1 MFPEKIKCN
10 MLTIKAEV
18 KKEQVRK
25 DGSYNVK
32 IRFTQNRKIKRL
44 PTKLFA
50 KKSDLN
56 KSFELKEGTAIKK
69 EADYLIF
76 YYEKICSQIPMDI
89 EQCSIEDIMAYVEA
103 DKKKYQIIDFIAFS
117 ESWMQASKNT
127 STKNYKSAVNA
138 LKLYINREELNIKD
152 ITNKFLTGFMEFL
165 EERWR
170 AKAEKLKKAG
180 KIVPTNRATSLY
192 LGSIRHLFNEAKKQ
206 YNDYHRNIIIITN
219 DPFKTFTVPKQCT
232 VTRKRALTPELIK
245 KIWELPYQS
254 IEGYKMENRFNLA
267 KDCFILSFCLM
278 GMNSADLY
286 NAEEREGNT
295 IIYYRTKTRN
305 RRADN
310 ALMKVN
316 IPKML
321 MPLIEKYKDKTGKR
335 IFNFYQNY
343 ADIASLNRSINI
355 GLKEIGAKLK
365 IDALQYYAARHSWA
379 TIAVNKVGIDKYT
392 VHSALNHVD
401 DVMKVTDI
409 YIERD
414 FVNENKAN
422 RKVVKYV
429 FGK

>member
-1 MFPEKIKCN
+1 
-10 MLTIKAEV
+10 MLTIRAEV
-18 KKEQVRK
+18 RREEQRK
-25 DGSYNVK
+25 DGTFRVK

-152 ITNKFLTGFMEFL
+152 ITNNFLTGFMEFL

-170 AKAEKLKKAG
+170 TKAEKLKKAG

-206 YNDYHRNIIIITN
+206 YNDYDRNIIIITN

-379 TIAVNKVGIDKYT
+379 TIAVNRVGIDKYT

-429 FGK
+429 FSK

>member
-1 MFPEKIKCN
+1 
-10 MLTIKAEV
+10 MLTIRAEV
-18 KKEQVRK
+18 RREEQRK
-25 DGSYNVK
+25 DGTFRVK

-206 YNDYHRNIIIITN
+206 YNDYDRNIIIITN

-295 IIYYRTKTRN
+295 IIYYRTKTRS

-316 IPKML
+316 IPKIL
-321 MPLIEKYKDKTGKR
+321 MPLMEKYKDKTGKR

-343 ADIASLNRSINI
+343 VDIASLNRSINI

-401 DVMKVTDI
+401 DVMRVTDI

>member
-1 MFPEKIKCN
+1 
-10 MLTIKAEV
+10 MLTIRAEV
-18 KKEQVRK
+18 RREEQRK
-25 DGSYNVK
+25 DGTFRVK

-44 PTKLFA
+44 PTKLLA

-206 YNDYHRNIIIITN
+206 YNDYDRNIIIITN

-335 IFNFYQNY
+335 IFTFYQNY

>member
-1 MFPEKIKCN
+1 
-10 MLTIKAEV
+10 MLTIRAEV
-18 KKEQVRK
+18 RREEQRK
-25 DGSYNVK
+25 DGTFRVK

-206 YNDYHRNIIIITN
+206 YNDYDRNIIIITN

-343 ADIASLNRSINI
+343 VDIASLNRSINI

-379 TIAVNKVGIDKYT
+379 TIAVNRVGIDKYT

-422 RKVVKYV
+422 RKVVRYV
-429 FGK
+429 FGKL

>member
-1 MFPEKIKCN
+1 

-18 KKEQVRK
+18 RKEQARK
-25 DGSYNVK
+25 DGSYNIK

-206 YNDYHRNIIIITN
+206 YNDYDRNIIIITN

-343 ADIASLNRSINI
+343 VDIASLNRSINI

-401 DVMKVTDI
+401 ETMRITDI

>member
-1 MFPEKIKCN
+1 
-10 MLTIKAEV
+10 MLTIRAEIK
-18 KKEQVRK
+18 KKEKRS
-25 DGSYNVK
+25 DGTYNVK
-32 IRFTQNRKIKRL
+32 ITFTLNRKVKRLATDLYVTTSDLTKSLDFKENTSIKRDIDNL
-44 PTKLFA
+44 V
-50 KKSDLN
+50 
-56 KSFELKEGTAIKK
+56 
-69 EADYLIF
+69 F
-76 YYEKICSQIPMDI
+76 YYQKLCSRFPIDY
-89 EQCSIEDIMAYVEA
+89 EQSTMEDVMAYINGENM
-103 DKKKYQIIDFIAFS
+103 KNTIIDFIEFA

-206 YNDYHRNIIIITN
+206 YNDYDRNIIIITN

-379 TIAVNKVGIDKYT
+379 TIAVNRVGIDKYT

-401 DVMKVTDI
+401 DVMRVTDI

-414 FVNENKAN
+414 LVNENKAN

>member
-1 MFPEKIKCN
+1 
-10 MLTIKAEV
+10 MLTIRAEV
-18 KKEQVRK
+18 RREEQRK
-25 DGSYNVK
+25 DGTFRVK

-206 YNDYHRNIIIITN
+206 YNDYDRNIIIITN

-232 VTRKRALTPELIK
+232 VTRKRAITPELIK

-254 IEGYKMENRFNLA
+254 IDCYKTENRFNLA

-295 IIYYRTKTRN
+295 IIYYRTKTRS

-316 IPKML
+316 IPKIL
-321 MPLIEKYKDKTGKR
+321 MPLMEKYKDKTGKR

-343 ADIASLNRSINI
+343 VDIASLNRSINI
-355 GLKEIGAKLK
+355 GLKEIGARLK

-401 DVMKVTDI
+401 EVMKEWT
-409 YIERD
+409 R
-414 FVNENKAN
+414 
-422 RKVVKYV
+422 
-429 FGK
+429 

>member
-1 MFPEKIKCN
+1 
-10 MLTIKAEV
+10 MLTIRAEV
-18 KKEQVRK
+18 RREEQRK
-25 DGSYNVK
+25 DGTFRVK

-206 YNDYHRNIIIITN
+206 YNDYDRNIIIITN

-343 ADIASLNRSINI
+343 VDIASLNRSINI
-355 GLKEIGAKLK
+355 GLNEIGAKLK

-379 TIAVNKVGIDKYT
+379 TIAVNRVGIDKYT

-429 FGK
+429 FGKL

>member
-1 MFPEKIKCN
+1 
-10 MLTIKAEV
+10 MLTIRAEV
-18 KKEQVRK
+18 RREEQRK
-25 DGSYNVK
+25 DGTFRVK

-206 YNDYHRNIIIITN
+206 YNDYDRNIIIITN

-401 DVMKVTDI
+401 DVMRVTDI

-429 FGK
+429 FSK

>member
-1 MFPEKIKCN
+1 
-10 MLTIKAEV
+10 MLTIRAEV
-18 KKEQVRK
+18 RREEQRK
-25 DGSYNVK
+25 DGTFRVK

-170 AKAEKLKKAG
+170 TKAEKLKKAG

-206 YNDYHRNIIIITN
+206 YNDYDRNIIIITN

-232 VTRKRALTPELIK
+232 ATRKRALTPELIK

-343 ADIASLNRSINI
+343 VDIASLNRSINI

-401 DVMKVTDI
+401 EAMKITDI

-422 RKVVKYV
+422 RKVVRYV

>member
-1 MFPEKIKCN
+1 
-10 MLTIKAEV
+10 MLTIRAEI
-18 KKEQVRK
+18 KKREKRS
-25 DGSYNVK
+25 DGTYNVK
-32 IRFTQNRKIKRL
+32 ITFTLNRKVKRLATDLYVTTNDLTKSLDFKENTSIKRDIDNL
-44 PTKLFA
+44 V
-50 KKSDLN
+50 
-56 KSFELKEGTAIKK
+56 
-69 EADYLIF
+69 F
-76 YYEKICSQIPMDI
+76 YYQKLCSRFPIDY
-89 EQCSIEDIMAYVEA
+89 EQGTMEDVMAYINGENM
-103 DKKKYQIIDFIAFS
+103 KNTIIDFIEFA
-117 ESWMQASKNT
+117 ESWMQESKNT
-127 STKNYKSAVNA
+127 SKKNYKSAVNA
-138 LKLYINREELNIKD
+138 LKLYINRDELNIKD

-170 AKAEKLKKAG
+170 QKAEKLKKAG

-192 LGSIRHLFNEAKKQ
+192 LGSIRHLFNEAKKR
-206 YNDYHRNIIIITN
+206 YNDYDRNIIIITN

-232 VTRKRALTPELIK
+232 VTRKRAITPELIK

-254 IEGYKMENRFNLA
+254 IDCYKTENRFNLA

-321 MPLIEKYKDKTGKR
+321 MPLMEKYKDKTGKR

-379 TIAVNKVGIDKYT
+379 TIAVNRVGIDKYT

-401 DVMKVTDI
+401 ETMRITDI

>member
-1 MFPEKIKCN
+1 
-10 MLTIKAEV
+10 MLTIRAEV
-18 KKEQVRK
+18 RREEQRK
-25 DGSYNVK
+25 DGTFRVK

-56 KSFELKEGTAIKK
+56 KSFDLKEGTAIKK

-206 YNDYHRNIIIITN
+206 YNDYDRNIIIITN

-232 VTRKRALTPELIK
+232 ATRKRALTPELIK

-286 NAEEREGNT
+286 NAEERESNT
-295 IIYYRTKTRN
+295 IIYYRTKTRS

-414 FVNENKAN
+414 FMNENKAN

-429 FGK
+429 FGKL

>member
-1 MFPEKIKCN
+1 
-10 MLTIKAEV
+10 MLTIRAEV
-18 KKEQVRK
+18 RREEQRK
-25 DGSYNVK
+25 DGTFRVK

-206 YNDYHRNIIIITN
+206 YNDYDRNIIIITN

-343 ADIASLNRSINI
+343 VDIASLNRSINI

-401 DVMKVTDI
+401 EAMRITDI

-422 RKVVKYV
+422 RKVIKYV

>member
-1 MFPEKIKCN
+1 
-10 MLTIKAEV
+10 MLTIRAEV
-18 KKEQVRK
+18 RREEQRK
-25 DGSYNVK
+25 DGTFRVK

-165 EERWR
+165 DERWR

-206 YNDYHRNIIIITN
+206 YNDYDRNIIIITN

-321 MPLIEKYKDKTGKR
+321 MPLMEKYKDKTGKR

-343 ADIASLNRSINI
+343 VDIASLNRSINI

>member
-1 MFPEKIKCN
+1 

-44 PTKLFA
+44 LTKLFA

-56 KSFELKEGTAIKK
+56 KSYELKEGTAIKK

-89 EQCSIEDIMAYVEA
+89 EQCSIEDIMAYIEA
-103 DKKKYQIIDFIAFS
+103 DKKKYKVIDFIEFA

-138 LKLYINREELNIKD
+138 LKQYINREELSIKD

-170 AKAEKLKKAG
+170 QRAEKLKKAG

-206 YNDYHRNIIIITN
+206 YNDYDRNIIIITN

-232 VTRKRALTPELIK
+232 ITRKRALTPELIK
-245 KIWELPYQS
+245 KIWELP
-254 IEGYKMENRFNLA
+254 
-267 KDCFILSFCLM
+267 LS
-278 GMNSADLY
+278 
-286 NAEEREGNT
+286 
-295 IIYYRTKTRN
+295 
-305 RRADN
+305 
-310 ALMKVN
+310 
-316 IPKML
+316 
-321 MPLIEKYKDKTGKR
+321 
-335 IFNFYQNY
+335 
-343 ADIASLNRSINI
+343 
-355 GLKEIGAKLK
+355 
-365 IDALQYYAARHSWA
+365 
-379 TIAVNKVGIDKYT
+379 
-392 VHSALNHVD
+392 VH
-401 DVMKVTDI
+401 
-409 YIERD
+409 
-414 FVNENKAN
+414 
-422 RKVVKYV
+422 
-429 FGK
+429 

>member
-1 MFPEKIKCN
+1 
-10 MLTIKAEV
+10 MLTIRAEV
-18 KKEQVRK
+18 RREEQRK
-25 DGSYNVK
+25 DGTFRVK

-206 YNDYHRNIIIITN
+206 YNDYDRNIIIITN

-295 IIYYRTKTRN
+295 IIYYRTKTRS

-316 IPKML
+316 IPKIL
-321 MPLIEKYKDKTGKR
+321 MPLMEKYKDKTGKR

-343 ADIASLNRSINI
+343 VDIASLNRSINI

-379 TIAVNKVGIDKYT
+379 TIAVNRVGIDKYT

-401 DVMKVTDI
+401 DVMRVTDI

>member
-1 MFPEKIKCN
+1 

-18 KKEQVRK
+18 RKEQARK
-25 DGSYNVK
+25 DGSYNIK

-206 YNDYHRNIIIITN
+206 YNDYDRNIIIITN

-321 MPLIEKYKDKTGKR
+321 VPLIEKYKDKTGKR

-401 DVMKVTDI
+401 DVMRVTDI

>member
-1 MFPEKIKCN
+1 
-10 MLTIKAEV
+10 MLTIRAEV
-18 KKEQVRK
+18 RREEQRK
-25 DGSYNVK
+25 DGTFRVK

-117 ESWMQASKNT
+117 ESWMQTSKNT

-206 YNDYHRNIIIITN
+206 YNDYDRNIIIITN

-295 IIYYRTKTRN
+295 IIYYRTKTRS

-316 IPKML
+316 IPKIL
-321 MPLIEKYKDKTGKR
+321 MPLMEKYKDKTGKR

-343 ADIASLNRSINI
+343 VDIASLNRSINI

>member
-1 MFPEKIKCN
+1 
-10 MLTIKAEV
+10 MLTIRAEV
-18 KKEQVRK
+18 RREEQRK
-25 DGSYNVK
+25 DGTFRVK

-206 YNDYHRNIIIITN
+206 YNDYDRNIIIITN

-343 ADIASLNRSINI
+343 VDIASLNRSINI

-365 IDALQYYAARHSWA
+365 LDALQYYAARHSWA
-379 TIAVNKVGIDKYT
+379 TIAVNRVGIDKYT

-401 DVMKVTDI
+401 DVMRVTDI